1 MISQEPVRKLR
12 KVDVDRTGEGLS
24 GAKQA
29 AEKLGNLDK
38 AGGKRFSGAKAQFIL
53 LALSARLKSR
63 PDTKHR
69 G

>member
-1 MISQEPVRKLR
+1 MISQEHVRKLR

-38 AGGKRFSGAKAQFIL
+38 AGGKRPSGAEQAAEKVPLKALFL
-53 LALSARLKSR
+53 
-63 PDTKHR
+63 HR
-69 G
+69 ELI